1 MRVRQGLQARLVRN
15 LDRCLVLAVDRVGPM
30 GAALVE
36 MDVEMAIHVV
46 AFDRIVI
53 DAGAK
58 AATAIADS
66 LESRLVIQAGMGAA
80 GHRGGDALTV
90 NFDNDRAARP
100 VPVSASNLQQFG
112 GFSRVD
118 RLDIRMV
125 VPTGA
130 LDLKPDPGPKVNH
143 RGYVTS
149 GVNGFR
155 FAKPGHTDEW
165 SGGWIRIQARSA
177 TAESFITLSQVRSGQ
192 SGGRIGRLN
201 G

>member
-1 MRVRQGLQARLVRN
+1 MRFRQGLQARLVRN

-53 DAGAK
+53 DAGAE
-58 AATAIADS
+58 ATTAIADS
-66 LESRLVIQAGMGAA
+66 LEGGLVIQAGMGAA
-80 GHRGGDALTV
+80 SHRGGDALAV
-90 NFDNDRAARP
+90 NLNDDRAARP

-112 GFSRVD
+112 GFGRID
-118 RLDIRMV
+118 RLNICMV
-125 VPTGA
+125 VTAGA
-130 LDLKPDPGPKVNH
+130 LNLKPDPGLKVNH
-143 RGYVTS
+143 RGNVAS
-149 GVNGFR
+149 GIDSFR
-155 FAKPGHTDEW
+155 FAKPGHPDEW

-192 SGGRIGRLN
+192 SWGRIGRLS